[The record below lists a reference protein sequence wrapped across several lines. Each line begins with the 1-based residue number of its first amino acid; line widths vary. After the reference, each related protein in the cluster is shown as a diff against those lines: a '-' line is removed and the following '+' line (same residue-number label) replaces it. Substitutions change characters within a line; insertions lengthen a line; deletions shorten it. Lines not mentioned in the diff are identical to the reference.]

1 MPWRYSLVTHTDL
14 DGVSAAAIILRATG
28 ARLGVDARLE
38 FTEPYRL
45 HKSLKSIASSVQ
57 PGEVVTISDIG
68 ANPDTFER
76 VVQLL
81 GRIVERGGRVY
92 WFDHHRWE
100 PEWLE
105 RLASIGVRVYVE
117 TDTCGAGVVA
127 RHVPDAF
134 GVEPDGYVAELVR
147 ATCAADIWLWDHPAA
162 PKLYRVVDWK
172 RGRAGDKWRRRL
184 VEKFAAAK
192 SLGEILGDGEVARA
206 LMEYVD
212 RELANYEKSIRSV
225 EVFEVDGCR
234 VVVALKRSGP
244 PSRSFLARTLA
255 ARYGADVVAIIH
267 RRGISLRSENVD
279 VRSIAKELGG
289 GGHLRAAGA
298 PLAMPLLWRIVAFIY
313 PRLRLKW
320 AARRIHEAVLRAG
333 CRRITADS
341 RVD

>member
-1 MPWRYSLVTHTDL
+1 MPWRYSIVTHTDL

-45 HKSLKSIASSVQ
+45 HKTLKSIASNVSK
-57 PGEVVTISDIG
+57 GEVVTISDIG
-68 ANPDTFER
+68 ANPDTFNDVVSLLER
-76 VVQLL
+76 A
-81 GRIVERGGRVY
+81 VERGARVY

-105 RLASIGVRVYVE
+105 KLHSIGVHVYVE

-134 GVEPDGYVAELVR
+134 GVETDGYVEELVR

-162 PKLYRVVDWK
+162 PKLYRVVDWR

-184 VEKFAAAK
+184 VEKFASAK
-192 SLGEILGDGEVARA
+192 SLGEILGDEEVRRA
-206 LMEYVD
+206 LMEYID

-225 EVFEVDGCR
+225 EVLEVGGCR
-234 VVVALKRSGP
+234 VVVALKKSGP
-244 PSRSFLARTLA
+244 PSRSFLARTLS
-255 ARYGADVVAIIH
+255 ARYNADVVAVIH
-267 RRGISLRSENVD
+267 RRGISLRSETVD
-279 VRSIAKELGG
+279 VRSIAKALGG

-298 PLAMPLLWRIVAFIY
+298 PLAMPLLWRLAALIY

-320 AARRIHEAVLRAG
+320 AARRLTDAISRAG
-333 CRRITADS
+333 CRRIAADS